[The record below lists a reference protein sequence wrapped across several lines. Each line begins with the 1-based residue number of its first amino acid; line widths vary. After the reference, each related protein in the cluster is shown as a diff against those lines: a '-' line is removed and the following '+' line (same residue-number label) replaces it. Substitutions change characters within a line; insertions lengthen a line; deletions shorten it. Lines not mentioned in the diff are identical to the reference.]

1 MIDLAIIC
9 EGKTERNFAEQL
21 LAPHFA
27 GFGIETAATEI
38 GLLNVQQGGNVTFS
52 RVLCDLKL
60 LLGEHQYV
68 TTLLDFFRLGKDWR
82 GLASCASEMD
92 SFAKAVAVEKNALE
106 DAEVA
111 LGLPDI
117 GRRFIP
123 NVLMHEFEGLLF
135 TDPSA
140 IVKITRAGHALQNLQ
155 AVAGKF
161 ASPED
166 INSGAETAPSKRL
179 VSCGANYGKVIHG
192 TRIAQ
197 AIGLAPIRAKCP
209 HFDAW
214 MRTIECLGMADSS
227 RMELNHDNI

>member
-27 GFGIETAATEI
+27 SFGIETEATEI
-38 GLLNVQQGGNVTFS
+38 GLRNVQQGGNVTFA

-60 LLGEHQYV
+60 LLGDHQYV
-68 TTLLDFFRLGKDWR
+68 TTLLDYFRLGKDWR
-82 GLASCASEMD
+82 GLAACTSEMD
-92 SFAKAVAVEKNALE
+92 SFSKAVAIEKTALE
-106 DAEVA
+106 DAEGA

-117 GRRFIP
+117 GCRFIP
-123 NVLMHEFEGLLF
+123 NILMHEFEGLLF
-135 TDPSA
+135 TDPAA
-140 IVKITRAGHALQNLQ
+140 IVKITRAAHALQNLQ
-155 AVAGKF
+155 AVAGQF

-179 VSCGANYGKVIHG
+179 VSCGANYGKIIHG
-192 TRIAQ
+192 RRIAQ
-197 AIGLAPIRAKCP
+197 AIGLDALRAKCP

-214 MRTIECLGMADSS
+214 MRTIEMLGCCGSLMPRAGA
-227 RMELNHDNI
+227 

>member
-9 EGKTERNFAEQL
+9 EGTTECKFAEAVL
-21 LAPHFA
+21 KPHL
-27 GFGIETAATEI
+27 GNFGIKTDATALGI
-38 GLLNVQQGGNVTFS
+38 PNVQQGGNVTFD

-60 LLGEHQYV
+60 LLGEHECV
-68 TTLLDFFRLGKDWR
+68 TTLIDFFRLGKGWR
-82 GLASCASEMD
+82 GLAACRNAMGASQQAE
-92 SFAKAVAVEKNALE
+92 AVEQAAIADAATALC
-106 DAEVA
+106 
-111 LGLPDI
+111 LPDI
-117 GRRFIP
+117 GQRFIP
-123 NVLMHEFEGLLF
+123 NILMHEFEGLLF

-140 IVKITRAGHALQNLQ
+140 IVKITRAGHVLEKLKN
-155 AVAGKF
+155 VAGQF

-197 AIGLAPIRAKCP
+197 TIGLVAIRAKCP

-214 MRTIECLGMADSS
+214 MRKIECLGNGGFRSQGGGP
-227 RMELNHDNI
+227 